1 MNNAGSAAPVFNA
14 GGGGFQYE
22 DEVAA
27 FVLAAMLVGQP
38 PFGADI
44 GLVQRINWQTSAS
57 GWRFDDLL
65 LVRCTVSCDT
75 RLGLDG
81 TAHGTMKRPRPTT
94 RSSAKRARSA
104 SGARVAVR
112 IVGHHFA

>member
-65 LVRCTVSCDT
+65 LVRRTVSCDT

-81 TAHGTMKRPRPTT
+81 TAHGTMKKPRHKTPPA
-94 RSSAKRARSA
+94 AKRPRSA

-112 IVGHHFA
+112 SVWHHFA

>member
-44 GLVQRINWQTSAS
+44 GLVQRINWQRQRPAGAS
-57 GWRFDDLL
+57 MIFCWCAEQFPETPVWDSRAQ
-65 LVRCTVSCDT
+65 R
-75 RLGLDG
+75 
-81 TAHGTMKRPRPTT
+81 TAP
-94 RSSAKRARSA
+94 
-104 SGARVAVR
+104 
-112 IVGHHFA
+112 

>member
-27 FVLAAMLVGQP
+27 FVLAALLVGQP

-44 GLVQRINWQTSAS
+44 GLERRINWQTSAS

-65 LVRCTVSCDT
+65 LVRCTVS
-75 RLGLDG
+75 
-81 TAHGTMKRPRPTT
+81 
-94 RSSAKRARSA
+94 
-104 SGARVAVR
+104 
-112 IVGHHFA
+112 